1 MTIVAARRYANG
13 KPVIEHLDLATS
25 SAPEPG
31 EFDWVG
37 LFEPSAE
44 NLDFVRKRYGLHPL
58 AIEDALTPGQP
69 AKAESYGDT
78 LFVVARTTNSG
89 EGETINYGQTA
100 IFLGSQFIVTVRL
113 GSERPH
119 SELRSSLELHPE
131 RLADGPDFVLH
142 AVLDFIVDGYMP
154 IIEELDEHV
163 GEMEGNAVT
172 HFPDQARI
180 RRIFRLRRMLRRFE
194 NIAGQMEEVASKLA
208 ILEMPAIDEKARP
221 YFRDVYDHARRAVA
235 RARGLS
241 ETLTGIVEIAGLLEQ
256 SRQGAITRQLAAWA
270 AILAVP
276 TAIAGIYGMNF
287 DFMPELRWEY
297 GYPAILLA
305 IAAIC
310 SLLFWQFRRIG
321 WL

>member
-1 MTIVAARRYANG
+1 MAAHMRMMCPGRTFAVLERRSNIGGTWDLFRYPGIRSDSDLHTLGYAH
-13 KPVIEHLDLATS
+13 KPWTEEQSI
-25 SAPEPG
+25 
-31 EFDWVG
+31 
-37 LFEPSAE
+37 
-44 NLDFVRKRYGLHPL
+44 
-58 AIEDALTPGQP
+58 
-69 AKAESYGDT
+69 
-78 LFVVARTTNSG
+78 
-89 EGETINYGQTA
+89 
-100 IFLGSQFIVTVRL
+100 
-113 GSERPH
+113 
-119 SELRSSLELHPE
+119 
-131 RLADGPDFVLH
+131 ADGPDFVLH